1 MRSQQ
6 EWWQARL
13 THQEA
18 ETKTAVTDKRFEEM
32 PVKER
37 KGQRDAF

>member
-6 EWWQARL
+6 EWWCARF
-13 THQEA
+13 TPQEA
-18 ETKTAVTDKRFEEM
+18 ETKIAVTDKRFEEM

-37 KGQRDAF
+37 KGKRDAF